1 MVGRPRYATVN
12 SDFDCYNIFQV
23 ITARFNEYP
32 RCFATIIATKEVK
45 IFEGLADEK
54 KKKMWPLPCG
64 QPAYRPCS
72 DHVRGISLANRRSDS
87 GDGLNI
93 YNQI

>member
-54 KKKMWPLPCG
+54 KKKKCG
-64 QPAYRPCS
+64 LYPAAS
-72 DHVRGISLANRRSDS
+72 QHTDLAV
-87 GDGLNI
+87 I
-93 YNQI
+93 TCAVFP